1 MEITMHRR
9 HFMFKTAASLAVTGL
24 AVAGCG
30 TTTSSTVTRDS
41 TSRRTEIDTG
51 VDAAL
56 TRLYST
62 VPGSRELV
70 LKANGALVFP
80 NVIAAGLVVGGQ
92 YGEGALRVRGKTVDY
107 YSLASVSVGLQIGAQ
122 SKAIFFLFMTQEA
135 LDKFRKSEGWA
146 VGVDASVAVVKVGA
160 NGSVDINSVTGPV
173 VAFVL
178 TNAGLMANL
187 SLEGTKIT
195 RSKS

>member
-1 MEITMHRR
+1 
-9 HFMFKTAASLAVTGL
+9 MFKTATSLAATGL
-24 AVAGCG
+24 VIAGCG
-30 TTTSSTVTRDS
+30 TTSSSNVTRDS
-41 TSRRTEIDTG
+41 TSRRTETDTG

-80 NVIAAGLVVGGQ
+80 HVIAAGFVVGGQ
-92 YGEGALRVRGKTVDY
+92 FGDGALRVRGKTVDY
-107 YSLASVSVGLQIGAQ
+107 YNLASLSVGLQIGAQ
-122 SKAIFFLFMTQEA
+122 SKAIFFLFMTQDA

-146 VGVDASVAVVKVGA
+146 VGVDASVAVLKVGA
-160 NGSVDINSVTGPV
+160 NGSVDVNSVTGPV

-187 SLEGTKIT
+187 SLEGTKVT
-195 RSKS
+195 RLTS

>member
-1 MEITMHRR
+1 MHRR
-9 HFMFKTAASLAVTGL
+9 HFMFKTATSLAATGL
-24 AVAGCG
+24 AIAGCG
-30 TTTSSTVTRDS
+30 TTSSSNVTRNS
-41 TSRRTEIDTG
+41 TSRRAETDTA

-80 NVIAAGLVVGGQ
+80 NVIAAGFVVGGQ
-92 YGEGALRVRGKTVDY
+92 YGDGALRVRGKTVDY
-107 YSLASVSVGLQIGAQ
+107 YNLASLSVGLTIGAQ
-122 SKAIFFLFMTQEA
+122 SKAIFFLFMTPEA
-135 LDKFRKSEGWA
+135 LDKFRKSEGWS
-146 VGVDASVAVVKVGA
+146 VGVDASVVVLKVGA
-160 NGSVDINSVTGPV
+160 NGSVDVNTVTAPV

-187 SLEGTKIT
+187 SLEGTKVT
-195 RSKS
+195 RLKS